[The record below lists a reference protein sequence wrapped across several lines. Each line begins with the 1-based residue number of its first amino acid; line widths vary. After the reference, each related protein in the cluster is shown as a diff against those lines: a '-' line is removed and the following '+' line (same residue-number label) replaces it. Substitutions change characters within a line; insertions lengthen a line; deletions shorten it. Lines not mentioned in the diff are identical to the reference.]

1 MSCACKS
8 TPRTSP
14 GCIHLPVAPRA
25 NARRR
30 FGEPETPGRALAP
43 SDVLQWLERVLADG
57 VALSGVSISG
67 PGEPLADPAP
77 VLETLKAVHAAHPEL
92 ALSLVTSGLYA
103 QESDIS
109 ALAAQL
115 AEAGLARVTVLV
127 DAVDPG
133 LVEQVYA
140 WIRPGR
146 RTVPLPQASTLLVDA
161 QASAIRAFREAG
173 LFVAARMTVYAGIN
187 EAHAEDVAAS
197 VAALGANIF
206 ELAPFEPGKAP
217 APKAPAPASTAS
229 GCAPSACAS
238 CGTASTC
245 AAKAPASKPEEAPEP
260 DDDAPAQLPELAPER
275 LEELRA
281 LAARYIAIAPGC
293 DPCGCDIQWMEG
305 AGEGGVLGAETA
317 LPKPAGARVNVAV
330 ASSDG
335 MDVDLHLGQAIKFLI
350 FGPRP
355 QDGLPS
361 LLGVREA
368 PEPGGGDKRWTDLA
382 ETLHDCFAILAASA
396 GAHPREVLASQGI
409 SVLTAETDIKGAVDV
424 LYGGGKKNGKK
435 RVKAN

>member
-8 TPRTSP
+8 TSRTAP

-30 FGEPETPGRALAP
+30 FGEPETPGRALGP

-57 VALSGVSISG
+57 VALTGVSISG

-77 VLETLKAVHAAHPEL
+77 VLETVKAVHARHPEL
-92 ALSLVTSGLYA
+92 SLALVSSGLYA
-103 QESDIS
+103 PETDMN

-146 RTVPLPQASTLLVDA
+146 RTVPLPQASPMLVDA
-161 QASAIRAFREAG
+161 QASSIRAFREAG
-173 LFVAARMTVYAGIN
+173 LFVTARMTVYAGIN
-187 EAHAEDVAAS
+187 EAHAEDVAAA
-197 VAALGANIF
+197 VAALGANLF
-206 ELAPFEPGKAP
+206 ELTPFVPAKAAAP
-217 APKAPAPASTAS
+217 APVPPAAT

-245 AAKAPASKPEEAPEP
+245 AAKAPAPEQEAE
-260 DDDAPAQLPELAPER
+260 DDAPATLPELAPER
-275 LEELRA
+275 LEELRT
-281 LAARYIAIAPGC
+281 LAARYIALAPAC
-293 DPCGCDIQWMEG
+293 DPCACDILWMEG
-305 AGEGGVLGAETA
+305 AGESGVLGGAPS
-317 LPKPAGARVNVAV
+317 LPRPSGARVNVAV

-350 FGPRP
+350 FGPRQ

-382 ETLHDCFAILAASA
+382 EALHDCFAILAASA
-396 GAHPREVLASQGI
+396 GAHPREVLAGLGVA
-409 SVLTAETDIKGAVDV
+409 VLTAETDIKNAVDV